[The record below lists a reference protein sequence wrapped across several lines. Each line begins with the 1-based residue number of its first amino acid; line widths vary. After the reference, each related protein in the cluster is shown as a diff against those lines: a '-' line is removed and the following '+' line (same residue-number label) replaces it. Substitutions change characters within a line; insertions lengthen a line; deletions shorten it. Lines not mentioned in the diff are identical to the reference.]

1 MHTNIWIAGD
11 ADYEQK
17 KYEKTLKIW
26 VISWFLC
33 SEWYIIACKCVWKL
47 SK

>member
-17 KYEKTLKIW
+17 KYEKTKNLGNIMIFMFR
-26 VISWFLC
+26 VIHYCL
-33 SEWYIIACKCVWKL
+33 
-47 SK
+47 